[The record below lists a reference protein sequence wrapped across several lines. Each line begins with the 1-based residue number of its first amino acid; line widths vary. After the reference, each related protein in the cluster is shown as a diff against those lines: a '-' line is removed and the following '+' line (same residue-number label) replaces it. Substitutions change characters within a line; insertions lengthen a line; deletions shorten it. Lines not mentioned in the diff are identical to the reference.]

1 MTNNN
6 NTTDKGNTM
15 NASHITLGDNDIMIE
30 NTDDSHSRWPLKAK
44 DGQAFHR
51 DRWIKENGDVAV
63 ELTFKGNGFN
73 VYSVPSFKAQRD
85 SFSNAKAKDCSR
97 WGSE

>member
-15 NASHITLGDNDIMIE
+15 KTSDITLGISDIMID
-30 NTDDSHSRWPLKAK
+30 NADDSSNRWPLKCR

-51 DRWIKENGDVAV
+51 DRYIKENGDVTVVWDAQS
-63 ELTFKGNGFN
+63 K
-73 VYSVPSFKAQRD
+73 VYRVPAFKAQRE
-85 SFSNAKAKDCSR
+85 SFGTAKAIDCSR
-97 WGSE
+97 WGNE

>member
-15 NASHITLGDNDIMIE
+15 RASDITLGNSDIMID
-30 NTDDSHSRWPLKAK
+30 NADDSTNRWPLKAK
-44 DGQAFHR
+44 DGQLYHR
-51 DRWIKENGDVAV
+51 NRWIKENGDVAV
-63 ELTFKGNGFN
+63 VWDAQSK
-73 VYSVPSFKAQRD
+73 VYRVPAFKAQRD
-85 SFSNAKAKDCSR
+85 SFSQAKAKDIAR

>member
-15 NASHITLGDNDIMIE
+15 KTSDITLGNSDILIE

-44 DGQAFHR
+44 DGQLYHR
-51 DRWIKENGDVAV
+51 NRWIKENGDVTV
-63 ELTFKGNGFN
+63 VWDEKFK
-73 VYSVPSFKAQRD
+73 VYRVPAFKTQRD
-85 SFSNAKAKDCSR
+85 SYSNAKAKDIAR

>member
-1 MTNNN
+1 
-6 NTTDKGNTM
+6 M

-44 DGQAFHR
+44 DGQLYHR
-51 DRWIKENGDVAV
+51 NRWIKENGDVV
-63 ELTFKGNGFN
+63 VVWDEQYK
-73 VYSVPSFKAQRD
+73 VYRVPSFTARRKR
-85 SFSNAKAKDCSR
+85 FSAAKAKDCSR

>member
-1 MTNNN
+1 MTHNN

-15 NASHITLGDNDIMIE
+15 KTSDITLGISDIMID
-30 NTDDSHSRWPLKAK
+30 NADDSTNRWPLRAK

-51 DRWIKENGDVAV
+51 DRYIKENGDVTV
-63 ELTFKGNGFN
+63 VWDEKFK
-73 VYSVPSFKAQRD
+73 VYRVPAFKAQRD
-85 SFSNAKAKDCSR
+85 SFSQAKAKDIAR

>member
-1 MTNNN
+1 MKTS
-6 NTTDKGNTM
+6 D
-15 NASHITLGDNDIMIE
+15 IPLGISDILIE

-51 DRWIKENGDVAV
+51 DRYIKENGDVVVAWD
-63 ELTFKGNGFN
+63 ERHK
-73 VYSVPSFKAQRD
+73 VYRVPSFTARRKR
-85 SFSNAKAKDCSR
+85 FSDAKAKDIAR